1 MLFKTLDRTVH
12 ESSNRSDNHYYSL
25 KTYLEK
31 DFKNT
36 IRKLDNTKYSITL
49 LFGIIFTNY
58 FKQINLVM
66 SKLYRVINILNNFY
80 RQW

>member
-12 ESSNRSDNHYYSL
+12 ESSNRSDNHYHSL
-25 KTYLEK
+25 KFNLEK
-31 DFKNT
+31 ILKVQSVSWIISIN
-36 IRKLDNTKYSITL
+36 ITL

-58 FKQINLVM
+58 FKQINLVLL
-66 SKLYRVINILNNFY
+66 KLYQVINILNNFY